1 MWKVGGK
8 LNYRLLMICLLFVF
22 IMILSLLACLI
33 MFHIN
38 YSDIHAFLI
47 ESIPFITILICLYIT
62 NKYKLDKILTIGWL
76 FVLVGAFMGAIEEFE
91 TVPKSYM
98 YEIIFENGMYAIG
111 MIMLSFGFVHVIR
124 NRDKLNK
131 ELDYM
136 AHHDLVTGL
145 PNRLFITEKI
155 NKVINKKGTVF
166 AVIFMDLDRFKTIN
180 DTLGHKVGDLLL
192 QQVTARLIDSIVNM
206 NDLVARQGGDEFLIM
221 VEGACEENAQ
231 IVAQRIIDAFSAPFM
246 LKEHEV
252 YITPSMGISVYPLNG
267 KTVEELI
274 KNADLAM
281 YKSKEKGKNTY
292 HMFTPSMKTEINRK
306 KALEDGLR
314 FAIKQEEFRIHY
326 QSKYC
331 LITKQMIGAEAL
343 LRWKHPELGEIPPSE
358 FIPIAEETGLII
370 PIGEWVLKQVCKQAV
385 EWQRKGYLPMV
396 LCVNISARQ
405 FLYWDLPKKVEEIL
419 REAKLDPRYLNLEI
433 TETQAME
440 NATQSIETMKTLK
453 DLGVSIAI
461 DDFGTGYTVLSYLKN
476 FPIDFLKI
484 DQSFIKGALN
494 DPADES
500 IIKAVIDVA
509 HSLKLKVI
517 AEGIE
522 NERQLELLKGY
533 NCDKGQG
540 YYFSKPL
547 APSEFEKIMPRAVQG
562 TGIV

>member
-1 MWKVGGK
+1 MK
-8 LNYRLLMICLLFVF
+8 YRLLTMNLLLVF
-22 IMILSLLACLI
+22 IIIMGILIGLI
-33 MFHIN
+33 MFHID
-38 YSDIHAFLI
+38 YSEVHAVLI
-47 ESIPFITILICLYIT
+47 ESIPFISIIICLFIT
-62 NKYKLDKILTIGWL
+62 IKYKLDKILTIGW
-76 FVLVGAFMGAIEEFE
+76 VLVMIGAFMGAVEEFE
-91 TVPKSYM
+91 TFPKSYM
-98 YEIIFENGMYAIG
+98 IEIILENGMYAFG

-124 NRDKLNK
+124 NRDKLNE
-131 ELDYM
+131 ELDFM

-155 NKVINKKGTVF
+155 NKVINKKGVIF

-192 QQVTARLIDSIVNM
+192 QKVTARLVDCVNK

-231 IVAQRIIDAFSAPFM
+231 VVAKRIIDAFSAPFI

-267 KTVEELI
+267 ATVEELI

-306 KALEDGLR
+306 KAVEDGLR
-314 FAIKQEEFRIHY
+314 LAIKQEEFRIHY
-326 QSKYC
+326 QPKYH
-331 LITKQMIGAEAL
+331 LNTAHMVGAEAL
-343 LRWKHPELGEIPPSE
+343 LRWNHPELGEIPPSE

-370 PIGEWVLKQVCKQAV
+370 PIGEWVLKKVCQQAV
-385 EWQRKGYLPMV
+385 EWQRKGYLPII

-419 REAKLDPRYLNLEI
+419 KETKLAPNYLNLEI

-440 NATQSIETMKTLK
+440 NASQSIEKMKTIK
-453 DLGVSIAI
+453 QLGVSISI

-476 FPIDFLKI
+476 FPINYLKI
-484 DQSFIKGALN
+484 DQCFIKGALS

-522 NERQLELLKGY
+522 KERHLELLKGY
-533 NCDKGQG
+533 NCDEGQG

-547 APSEFEKIMPRAVQG
+547 PLTEFEKIMPRAVE
-562 TGIV
+562 